1 MPLFQKLT
9 WCTFLICFAF
19 DLLCEYL
26 KDVLPFFFC
35 FLFPFSVFFF
45 FSVIGRIL
53 QNFKGVVKLFFHL
66 FFFFTDFVFLFSSL
80 LASELNLLC
89 CFFFFLVP
97 FRSCNRAD

>member
-45 FSVIGRIL
+45 FFSVVGRIL
-53 QNFKGVVKLFFHL
+53 QNFKGIVKLFFHL
-66 FFFFTDFVFLFSSL
+66 FFFL
-80 LASELNLLC
+80 LILC
-89 CFFFFLVP
+89 SFFPLCLP
-97 FRSCNRAD
+97 PS